1 MLEIHDAIDS
11 ILLPS
16 WGLTI
21 RITNN
26 AFKSD
31 FVQKSDLASKKYYK

>member
-1 MLEIHDAIDS
+1 MLEVRDAIDS

-16 WGLTI
+16 RSLTV

-26 AFKSD
+26 ALKSD
-31 FVQKSDLASKKYYK
+31 FVQKYNV